1 MEFALR
7 PPVKL
12 DDLME
17 EWHKDCAIDST
28 EPGLELIRIS
38 SLHGKYLHILSHHRM
53 LVKKFTNDYNKMRL
67 IKFQYYQGDLDME
80 ELKERGW
87 EPNSRL
93 IIKQNIPVYMDAD
106 EDLNNMVLKKVV
118 HEEVVEFCTSIIK
131 ELNSRVYALRSFI
144 EWKKMTDR

>member
-1 MEFALR
+1 MK

-12 DDLME
+12 DELME
-17 EWHKDCAIDST
+17 EWHNDCKLDST

-53 LVKKFTNDYNKMRL
+53 LVKKITNEYNKLRL
-67 IKFQYYQGDLDME
+67 TKFQYYHGELDME

-87 EPNSRL
+87 EPNSRI
-93 IIKQNIPVYMDAD
+93 IIKQNIPIYMDAD
-106 EDLNNMVLKKVV
+106 EDLNNIVLKKVI
-118 HEEVVEFCTSIIK
+118 HEEVVEFCTSVVK

>member
-1 MEFALR
+1 MR

-12 DDLME
+12 DELMD

-28 EPGLELIRIS
+28 EPGLELMRIS

-53 LVKKFTNDYNKMRL
+53 LVKKFTNEYNKLRL
-67 IKFQYYQGDLDME
+67 AKFQYYQGDLDME
-80 ELKERGW
+80 ELAERGW
-87 EPNSRL
+87 QPQPR
-93 IIKQNIPVYMDAD
+93 IIGKPSVPMYMDGD
-106 EDLNNMVLKKVV
+106 EDLNNILLKKVV
-118 HEEVVEFCTSIIK
+118 HEEIVEFCTSTVK